1 MGDKTQSRRTRS
13 ASKAPREAPSEQEWL
28 AAAQEL
34 EPFRELLK
42 TLAGRSPD
50 DFSARLAVLQAL
62 AENQGPLFS
71 SRDLQERLS
80 WLPGKARST
89 ALRALLHGGW
99 LESHPAGG
107 LVLTEVGWR
116 AYGALQ
122 LLRRNEELTSEDM
135 TAALRRK
142 SLGELASAGRDAL
155 LPALLPLSLPSTDRV
170 VQAAESRLLRRGGR
184 F

>member
-1 MGDKTQSRRTRS
+1 MGDKTQARRTRS
-13 ASKAPREAPSEQEWL
+13 ASKTPREAPSEEKGL

-34 EPFRELLK
+34 EPFRALLR

-50 DFSARLAVLQAL
+50 DFSARLAVLQVL
-62 AENQGPLFS
+62 TEGQGPVFS
-71 SRDLQERLS
+71 SRDLQERLPS
-80 WLPGKARST
+80 LSGKTRST
-89 ALRALLHGGW
+89 ALRVLLHGGW
-99 LESHPAGG
+99 LERHPTGG
-107 LVLTEVGWR
+107 LVLTEAGWR

-122 LLRRNEELTSEDM
+122 LLRRNEELTSEEM

-155 LPALLPLSLPSTDRV
+155 LPALLPISLPSTDQV
-170 VQAAESRLLRRGGR
+170 LQAAESRLLRRSGR

>member
-1 MGDKTQSRRTRS
+1 M
-13 ASKAPREAPSEQEWL
+13 
-28 AAAQEL
+28 
-34 EPFRELLK
+34 
-42 TLAGRSPD
+42 
-50 DFSARLAVLQAL
+50 
-62 AENQGPLFS
+62 
-71 SRDLQERLS
+71 
-80 WLPGKARST
+80 
-89 ALRALLHGGW
+89 
-99 LESHPAGG
+99 GG

-142 SLGELASAGRDAL
+142 SLSELASAGRDAL

-170 VQAAESRLLRRGGR
+170 VQAAESRLLRRSGR